1 MKVLITGIAG
11 FIGFHLAQAMKDSG
25 WTVIGIDNYNN
36 FLYNSDIKYKRAEI
50 LNNLSITVI
59 AADIRNKNHLR
70 HVFHNDDFDLVIHL
84 AAHAGVRHSLDHASA
99 YIETN
104 IVGTQNVIDVC
115 KSHNIN
121 KVIYASTSCT
131 MAGNDLPWKEDQPT
145 YDQLNPY
152 GYTKKTN
159 ESQFKSSGLSTIGLR
174 FFTVYGP
181 WGRPDMALWQFTKS
195 ILNDTPIDLY
205 NAGDMVR
212 DFTYVSDVVEGILI
226 ISKRIINNDVSEIY
240 NIGYGEQVPLT
251 DFVHEIEYNLS
262 KKAIVNLVD
271 KHPADTQSTWA
282 DNTKIRSLG
291 WIPSTSVKDGI
302 KQFVNWFK
310 EYE

>member
-1 MKVLITGIAG
+1 
-11 FIGFHLAQAMKDSG
+11 
-25 WTVIGIDNYNN
+25 
-36 FLYNSDIKYKRAEI
+36 
-50 LNNLSITVI
+50 
-59 AADIRNKNHLR
+59 
-70 HVFHNDDFDLVIHL
+70 
-84 AAHAGVRHSLDHASA
+84 
-99 YIETN
+99 
-104 IVGTQNVIDVC
+104 
-115 KSHNIN
+115 
-121 KVIYASTSCT
+121 
-131 MAGNDLPWKEDQPT
+131 
-145 YDQLNPY
+145 
-152 GYTKKTN
+152 
-159 ESQFKSSGLSTIGLR
+159 
-174 FFTVYGP
+174 
-181 WGRPDMALWQFTKS
+181 
-195 ILNDTPIDLY
+195 
-205 NAGDMVR
+205 MVR

-226 ISKRIINNDVSEIY
+226 ISKRIINNDISEIY